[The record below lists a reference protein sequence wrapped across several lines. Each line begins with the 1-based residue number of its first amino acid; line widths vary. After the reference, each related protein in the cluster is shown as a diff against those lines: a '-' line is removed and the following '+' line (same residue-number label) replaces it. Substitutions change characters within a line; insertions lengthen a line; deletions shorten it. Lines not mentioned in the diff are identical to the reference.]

1 MLRAYQDLICV
12 GAGFGLLSGIAMTP
26 ECRNL
31 PGVLKTI
38 FSHTVS
44 GALIAST
51 IPVTAPIELFT
62 DLKPLSYSVNIA
74 ESVVSRVMNEKEHGK
89 NN

>member
-1 MLRAYQDLICV
+1 MIRAYKDLICV
-12 GAGFGLLSGIAMTP
+12 GAGFGLLSGTIMTP

-31 PGVLKTI
+31 SEVLKTI
-38 FSHTVS
+38 FSHTIS

-62 DLKPLSYSVNIA
+62 NLKPLSYSVNIA
-74 ESVVSRVMNEKEHGK
+74 ESIVSRVTDE
-89 NN
+89 

>member
-1 MLRAYQDLICV
+1 MIRVYKDLICV
-12 GAGFGLLSGIAMTP
+12 GAGFGLLSGLIVTP

-31 PGVLKTI
+31 PEVLKTI

-44 GALIAST
+44 GAFIAST
-51 IPVTAPIELFT
+51 IPMTAPIELFT

-74 ESVVSRVMNEKEHGK
+74 ESIVSRVTDEKVNGK